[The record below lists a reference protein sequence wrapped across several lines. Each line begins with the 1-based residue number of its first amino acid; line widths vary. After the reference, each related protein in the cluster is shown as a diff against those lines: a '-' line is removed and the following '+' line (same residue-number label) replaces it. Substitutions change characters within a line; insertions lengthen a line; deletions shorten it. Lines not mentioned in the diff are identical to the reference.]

1 MNKMN
6 KLSLNNKEKESF
18 KLCANLAKNHYENFT
33 VWSNFTRRDLMPF
46 FSSIYAFCRTT
57 DDIGDESDNKEN
69 ALKNLDR
76 WEKLLLNCYD
86 NKVNHPYFLALSKT
100 IKHFKIPPND
110 FIKIIDANR
119 QDQIIKS
126 YKNFQL
132 LDEYCKLSANPV
144 GRLVLKIMGYENKEI
159 IKISD
164 KICTG
169 LQLLNFWQDIVED
182 LERGRIYIPEEDM
195 ALYKVEKSDLKKM
208 LITTEIRNLI
218 KFEIS
223 RTEKYF
229 HEGANIFKY
238 MKRKDQF
245 PISLFLEGGNTILK
259 EIKKRNY
266 DTISSKIKISKFS
279 KFRILIFSFLT
290 LHLGK
295 NKNNLQKITPDRI

>member
-1 MNKMN
+1 MN
-6 KLSLNNKEKESF
+6 KLLLNNKEKNSF
-18 KLCANLAKNHYENFT
+18 KLCADLAKNHYENFT

-46 FSSIYAFCRTT
+46 FSSIYAFCRTI
-57 DDIGDESDNKEN
+57 DDIGDESDNKED

-76 WEKLLLNCYD
+76 WEKLLLDCYD
-86 NKVNHPYFLALSKT
+86 NKVDHPYFLALSKT
-100 IKHFKIPPND
+100 IKYFDLPPDD

-126 YKNFQL
+126 YKNFQQ
-132 LDEYCKLSANPV
+132 LDDYCKLSANPV
-144 GRLVLKIMGYENKEI
+144 GRLVLKIMGYENNKM

-182 LERGRIYIPEEDM
+182 FEKGRIYIPEEDM
-195 ALYKVEKSDLKKM
+195 SFYKVEKSDFKKM
-208 LITTEIRNLI
+208 IISPEIRNLI

-229 HEGANIFKY
+229 QEGTHIFKY

-245 PISLFLEGGNTILK
+245 PISLFLKGGNTILK
-259 EIKKRNY
+259 EIKNRNY
-266 DTISSKIKISKFS
+266 DTISSKVKISKFS
-279 KFRILIFSFLT
+279 KVKILVFSFLT

-295 NKNNLQKITPDRI
+295 NKNNLQKITSNHI